1 MIPERRVSASSVVCR
16 EGKVLLVRHTY
27 GAAKGK
33 YLIPGGFCE
42 EGEMPEQAAER
53 EVYEET
59 GLTVSS
65 GSLIAVRF
73 TTDEVWC
80 IFEAEYVS
88 GEPQS
93 DGQENDSAIF
103 WDIEELLASQN
114 VVETTKELIR
124 NLIAPGKQRLRKSS
138 FINKKYNEDTWQLYL

>member
-27 GAAKGK
+27 GATKGK

-42 EGEMPEQAAER
+42 EGEMP
-53 EVYEET
+53 V
-59 GLTVSS
+59 
-65 GSLIAVRF
+65 
-73 TTDEVWC
+73 
-80 IFEAEYVS
+80 
-88 GEPQS
+88 
-93 DGQENDSAIF
+93 
-103 WDIEELLASQN
+103 EELLASQN

-124 NLIAPGKQRLRKSS
+124 NLIAPEKQRLRKSS